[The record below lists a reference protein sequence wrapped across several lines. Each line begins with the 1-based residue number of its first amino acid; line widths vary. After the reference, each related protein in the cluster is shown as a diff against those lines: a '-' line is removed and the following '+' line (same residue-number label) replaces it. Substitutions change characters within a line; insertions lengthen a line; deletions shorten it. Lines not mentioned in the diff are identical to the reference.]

1 MVNTAGEGRTVV
13 DEAADGL
20 QKPLAVVHVAVWYEG
35 TLQGER
41 HIPTETGSRLR
52 RRLLDS
58 VECNGAKVIG
68 GRGIRI
74 VAIVVIVAWAM
85 AGLGMVAVSLAAPAT
100 LAEQQQ
106 LSFC

>member
-1 MVNTAGEGRTVV
+1 MVNTAGEGTVV
-13 DEAADGL
+13 DEAANRL
-20 QKPLAVVHVAVWYEG
+20 QEPLAVVHGRHEG
-35 TLQGER
+35 TLYGKS
-41 HIPTETGSRLR
+41 HLPTETGTRLR

-74 VAIVVIVAWAM
+74 VAIYVVIVARAM
-85 AGLGMVAVSLAAPAT
+85 AGLDVVAITLAAPAT